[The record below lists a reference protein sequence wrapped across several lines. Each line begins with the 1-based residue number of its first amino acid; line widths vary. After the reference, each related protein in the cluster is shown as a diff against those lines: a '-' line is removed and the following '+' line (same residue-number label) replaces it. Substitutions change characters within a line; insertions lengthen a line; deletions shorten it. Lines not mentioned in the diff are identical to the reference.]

1 MVSEDTG
8 TQQLIND
15 PINGPD
21 KWSGPKVPFHYEEIG
36 IEKLGISKGRWRGP
50 KDWTAVS
57 RYLKEYSI
65 LLSKRKIWSKM

>member
-1 MVSEDTG
+1 MKQCIYMVSEDTG

-36 IEKLGISKGRWRGP
+36 IEKLGISKGR
-50 KDWTAVS
+50 
-57 RYLKEYSI
+57 
-65 LLSKRKIWSKM
+65 